1 MTKQHGGG
9 SVGQSLRYVDT
20 AAPEQSAAAGGDLLI
35 ERYPI
40 VRPAIGGGT
49 RRKRG
54 GFFPSVM
61 GGVVNAGMLTL
72 PLAGYSARK
81 LLSRKTRKGG
91 AKLAKWLAQKEEAK
105 AMLAH
110 YGKPSARNI
119 QAYAIARR
127 RGSNVAEQ
135 YLNDFRKRKQEKA
148 EANEAKRVA
157 KEAAK
162 AQKKRERNE
171 KKAASK
177 KNKPPKKPRSTKK
190 AKKENA
196 VAAVVAN
203 EAPKKGKHLFFNN
216 EGEVI
221 NTAARNKALES
232 LGKRVASP
240 RPTTP
245 TVNRPKTPVSNKP
258 KTPAASAAVAAA
270 VNSTKKKGKKEKKA
284 KKANNGTAKP
294 RKSPSAASKKYFEEL
309 RKAREYLGT
318 IGAPTGPNM
327 SKYASMKLRGENTSA
342 FEENFKTRRPL
353 SLATAKKPRKTK
365 TVKAKKNEAKPAS
378 PKPLSAVKEENEN
391 YRTNEN
397 NESNKKNKNN
407 ENEMQG
413 YSENFEPESE
423 SESSKEN

>member
-1 MTKQHGGG
+1 MPKQHGGG

-20 AAPEQSAAAGGDLLI
+20 AAPEQSAPAGSDLLI

-49 RRKRG
+49 RKKRG

-61 GGVVNAGMLTL
+61 SGIVNAGMVTL

-105 AMLAH
+105 AMLEH

-119 QAYAIARR
+119 QDYAIARR
-127 RGSNVAEQ
+127 RGTNVAET
-135 YLNDFRKRKQEKA
+135 YLNNFRKRKQEKQ
-148 EANEAKRVA
+148 EANEAKR
-157 KEAAK
+157 AAK
-162 AQKKRERNE
+162 AAAKAEKKRQRNE

-177 KNKPPKKPRSTKK
+177 KNKTVKKPRASKK
-190 AKKENA
+190 AK
-196 VAAVVAN
+196 VVN
-203 EAPKKGKHLFFNN
+203 ETPKQGKHLFFNN
-216 EGEVI
+216 EGQVM
-221 NTAARNKALES
+221 NSAARNKALES
-232 LGKRVASP
+232 LGKKVASP
-240 RPTTP
+240 KTP
-245 TVNRPKTPVSNKP
+245 VNNRPKTPVNNRP
-258 KTPAASAAVAAA
+258 KTP
-270 VNSTKKKGKKEKKA
+270 VNNRPKTPVNNTTAKKGKKGKA

-365 TVKAKKNEAKPAS
+365 TVKAKKSNETKTT
-378 PKPLSAVKEENEN
+378 PKPLTAVKEENE
-391 YRTNEN
+391 
-397 NESNKKNKNN
+397 KN

-423 SESSKEN
+423 PESSKEN

>member
-1 MTKQHGGG
+1 MPKQHGGG

-20 AAPEQSAAAGGDLLI
+20 AAPEQSASAGGDLLI
-35 ERYPI
+35 ERGLV

-49 RRKRG
+49 RKKQG

-61 GGVVNAGMLTL
+61 SGIVDAGMLTL

-119 QAYAIARR
+119 QGYAIARR
-127 RGSNVAEQ
+127 RGTNVAENF
-135 YLNDFRKRKQEKA
+135 LMNFRRRKQEKE
-148 EANEAKRVA
+148 EANQAKRAA

-162 AQKKRERNE
+162 AEKKRQRNE
-171 KKAASK
+171 KKAATK
-177 KNKPPKKPRSTKK
+177 KNKPAKKPRATKK
-190 AKKENA
+190 AK
-196 VAAVVAN
+196 VVVAN

-216 EGEVI
+216 EGKVI
-221 NTAARNKALES
+221 NTSTRNEALES
-232 LGKRVASP
+232 LGKKVASP

-258 KTPAASAAVAAA
+258 KTPVNTAAPVT
-270 VNSTKKKGKKEKKA
+270 VNVTQKKGKKEKKA

-294 RKSPSAASKKYFEEL
+294 KKSPSAASKKYFEEL
-309 RKAREYLGT
+309 RRAREYLGT

-327 SKYASMKLRGENTSA
+327 SKYASMKLKGENTSA
-342 FEENFKTRRPL
+342 WEENFKTRRPL

-365 TVKAKKNEAKPAS
+365 TVKAKKSNETKAA
-378 PKPLSAVKEENEN
+378 PKPLTVVKEENEV
-391 YRTNEN
+391 NE
-397 NESNKKNKNN
+397 NN

-423 SESSKEN
+423 STEK

>member
-1 MTKQHGGG
+1 MPKQQGGG

-20 AAPEQSAAAGGDLLI
+20 AAPEQSAPAGGDLLI

-49 RRKRG
+49 RKKRG

-61 GGVVNAGMLTL
+61 SGVVDAGLLTL

-81 LLSRKTRKGG
+81 LLSRKSRKGG

-119 QAYAIARR
+119 QNYAIARR
-127 RGSNVAEQ
+127 KGTNVAEK
-135 YLNDFRKRKQEKA
+135 YLNDFLRRKQEKE
-148 EANEAKRVA
+148 EANQAKRAA

-162 AQKKRERNE
+162 AEKKRERNE
-171 KKAASK
+171 KKAATK
-177 KNKPPKKPRSTKK
+177 KNKPAKKPRATKK
-190 AKKENA
+190 AK
-196 VAAVVAN
+196 VVVAN
-203 EAPKKGKHLFFNN
+203 EAPKQGKHLFFNN

-221 NTAARNKALES
+221 NSAARNKALES

-240 RPTTP
+240 RPKTP
-245 TVNRPKTPVSNKP
+245 NVNRPKTPNRN
-258 KTPAASAAVAAA
+258 TAAPVTTN
-270 VNSTKKKGKKEKKA
+270 VTQKKGKKEKKS

-294 RKSPSAASKKYFEEL
+294 KKSPSAASKKYFEEL

-327 SKYASMKLRGENTSA
+327 SKYASMKLKGENTSA
-342 FEENFKTRRPL
+342 FEANFKTRRPL

-365 TVKAKKNEAKPAS
+365 TVKAKKSNETKNT
-378 PKPLSAVKEENEN
+378 PKPLTVVKEENE
-391 YRTNEN
+391 
-397 NESNKKNKNN
+397 NN

-413 YSENFEPESE
+413 YSENFEPEPEPE
-423 SESSKEN
+423 SGEK

>member
-1 MTKQHGGG
+1 M
-9 SVGQSLRYVDT
+9 S
-20 AAPEQSAAAGGDLLI
+20 
-35 ERYPI
+35 
-40 VRPAIGGGT
+40 
-49 RRKRG
+49 
-54 GFFPSVM
+54 
-61 GGVVNAGMLTL
+61 
-72 PLAGYSARK
+72 
-81 LLSRKTRKGG
+81 
-91 AKLAKWLAQKEEAK
+91 KWIAQKEEAK

-119 QAYAIARR
+119 QGYAIARR
-127 RGSNVAEQ
+127 RGTNVAES
-135 YLNDFRKRKQEKA
+135 YLNNFRKRKQEKQ
-148 EANEAKRVA
+148 EANEAKRAA

-162 AQKKRERNE
+162 AEKKRQRNE

-177 KNKPPKKPRSTKK
+177 KNKPPKKPRATKK

-196 VAAVVAN
+196 APAVVAN

-221 NTAARNKALES
+221 NSAARNKALES

-240 RPTTP
+240 RPKTP
-245 TVNRPKTPVSNKP
+245 NVNRPKTPHRN
-258 KTPAASAAVAAA
+258 TAAPVTTN
-270 VNSTKKKGKKEKKA
+270 VTQKIGKKEKKS

-294 RKSPSAASKKYFEEL
+294 KKSPSAASKKYFEEL

-327 SKYASMKLRGENTSA
+327 SKYASMKLKGENTSA
-342 FEENFKTRRPL
+342 FEANFKTRRPL

-365 TVKAKKNEAKPAS
+365 TVKAKKSNETKNT
-378 PKPLSAVKEENEN
+378 PKPLTVVKEENE
-391 YRTNEN
+391 
-397 NESNKKNKNN
+397 NN